1 MHLNKSIDYVYI
13 WTIEPTPHDSLKAY
27 VVKKFQGVAFMEIFV
42 IIKKYFFGTTEMLSL
57 YELQIKNLE
66 ITTFMSAANLNKELS
81 WWVDTIAVSRY
92 YPLLNKLGVL

>member
-1 MHLNKSIDYVYI
+1 
-13 WTIEPTPHDSLKAY
+13 
-27 VVKKFQGVAFMEIFV
+27 MEIFV

-81 WWVDTIAVSRY
+81 
-92 YPLLNKLGVL
+92 